1 MTSQAVDALQKI
13 HVQVEKVI
21 GGMEQSDWELQSLCE
36 GWRVQEVF
44 AHMSS
49 NMKEAV
55 NPTPPPETP
64 QEPMKAEEA
73 MEALVAP
80 RRDWTAQELLDE
92 YEKYL
97 EDWINWL
104 SAIQEEPTASAEI
117 QMADLGTYPLH
128 MMSNAFA
135 FDHYCHLYIDILAP
149 EGSIEPTRLRSLIF
163 ANHDTQ
169 AVQMVSIADSGQVV
183 VTLHQPQ
190 ARPRSVTG
198 FGLCEDVA
206 DEDMGAEAGE

>member
-1 MTSQAVDALQKI
+1 MSIRPVLTALPFLIPLPVAAQHLPVERVCNMAVICIESNPCQDWGQEI
-13 HVQVEKVI
+13 NI
-21 GGMEQSDWELQSLCE
+21 TEQEDGS
-36 GWRVQEVF
+36 WRVLW
-44 AHMSS
+44 
-49 NMKEAV
+49 
-55 NPTPPPETP
+55 
-64 QEPMKAEEA
+64 EE
-73 MEALVAP
+73 
-80 RRDWTAQELLDE
+80 
-92 YEKYL
+92 
-97 EDWINWL
+97 
-104 SAIQEEPTASAEI
+104 
-117 QMADLGTYPLH
+117 DLPSDYVL
-128 MMSNAFA
+128 AA
-135 FDHYCHLYIDILAP
+135 DILAP